1 MRIVGGT
8 LKGMRLATPKSRS
21 IRPTSDRVRETIFNV
36 LQHGFVLPVDDLRI
50 LDGFA
55 GTGALGLEALSR
67 GAAFA
72 VFVDTE
78 IEARALIRQNVERS
92 ATGGVTKIFRR
103 DATRLGPAGKLA
115 AFDLCFFDPP
125 YRMGL
130 GEKALASARDGGWLR
145 DRALCVL
152 EEDAKTD
159 VQLPKGFSLNDQ
171 RTIGDTQV
179 LFLEFQADRVA

>member
-8 LKGMRLATPKSRS
+8 LKGMRLATPTSRS
-21 IRPTSDRVRETIFNV
+21 IRPTSDRVRETLFNI
-36 LQHGFVLPVDDLRI
+36 LQHGFDLSTDAFRV

-103 DATRLGPAGKLA
+103 DATRLGPVGKLA
-115 AFDLCFFDPP
+115 PFDLCFFDPP
-125 YRMGL
+125 YRKGL
-130 GEKALASARDGGWLR
+130 GEKALESARDGGWLR

-152 EEDAKTD
+152 EEDAKVD
-159 VQLPKGFSLNDQ
+159 VSLPTGFSLKDR
-171 RTIGDTQV
+171 RTIGDTQI
-179 LFLEFQADRVA
+179 LFLEFQTDRVM

>member
-8 LKGMRLATPKSRS
+8 LKGMRLASPKSRS
-21 IRPTSDRVRETIFNV
+21 IRPTSDRVRESLFNV
-36 LQHGFVLPVDDLRI
+36 LQHGFDRSFDELRVLDA
-50 LDGFA
+50 FA
-55 GTGALGLEALSR
+55 GTGALGFEALSR

-72 VFVDTE
+72 VFIDTE

-103 DATRLGPAGKLA
+103 DATRLGPAGKLTP
-115 AFDLCFFDPP
+115 FDLCFFDPP

-145 DRALCVL
+145 DDALCVL

-159 VQLPKGFSLNDQ
+159 VQIPALFSLEDQ
-171 RTIGDTQV
+171 RSIGDTQI
-179 LFLEFQADRVA
+179 LFLQFHAGGV

>member
-1 MRIVGGT
+1 MRIVGGAH
-8 LKGMRLATPKSRS
+8 KGLRLATPKSRS
-21 IRPTSDRVRETIFNV
+21 IRPTGDRVRESLFNV
-36 LQHGFVLPVDDLRI
+36 LQHGFALNADGLRV

-72 VFVDTE
+72 VFIDTE

-92 ATGGVTKIFRR
+92 AAGGVTRIFRR
-103 DATRLGPAGKLA
+103 DATRLGPIGKLA
-115 AFDLCFFDPP
+115 PFDLGFFDPP

-145 DRALCVL
+145 AGALCVL
-152 EEDAKTD
+152 EEDSKAE
-159 VQLPKGFSLNDQ
+159 VEIPERFSLKDQ
-171 RTIGDTQV
+171 RTIGDTQM
-179 LFLEFQADRVA
+179 LFLRLDADDVQ